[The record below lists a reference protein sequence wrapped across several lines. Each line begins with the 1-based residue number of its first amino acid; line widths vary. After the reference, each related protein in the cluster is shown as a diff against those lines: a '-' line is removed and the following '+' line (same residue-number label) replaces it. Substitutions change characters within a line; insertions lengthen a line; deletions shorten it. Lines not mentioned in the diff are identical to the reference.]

1 MDVSL
6 LLTLFH
12 IIGVAIGV
20 GGATVSDVLFFRSL
34 ADRKISKDELNLLH
48 TLGLMLW
55 VGLFILVASGLGFL
69 GLQYANTG
77 AVHYLN
83 DTWFQAKMTI
93 IAVLSTNAV
102 VMHWYIFPFMKS
114 HIGKTLD
121 YATMRPKIALFA
133 TTGVVSIT
141 SWYTALVLGVTR
153 GLDFTYGL
161 IFNLYLVI
169 LTIGVLVA
177 YTLLAAAI
185 FQKPTSTPK
194 STKRPFHLSSRQAI
208 VTASILGITLVLAA
222 WYAAKISQTTPTT
235 DAVDKPILD
244 HIVCI
249 IEDAPWF
256 APEILEIEVGDTV
269 IWTHCIDGIPPTME
283 EIEAGL
289 AGADSTPHHHHDT
302 AEAAMH
308 GMHGHLAHD
317 HVHTHPILSI
327 SGPESFSSD
336 FRPVGHA
343 EEGDGFMV
351 TFDTLGIY
359 EYICPT
365 HPYMFGIIAV
375 GKPAPQDSLWPKDEQ
390 IAADVGLPE
399 ISGVGEIWVNTQFEQ
414 IAGQHFPGT
423 VTVVDA
429 ETWQVITKISDS
441 DFNNPHNLWT
451 NTNQTLIAQTQWHAD
466 TLSLI
471 DVASRDVL
479 TTVQLGNAPA
489 HVFPHPTQ
497 DEFYVTINNENRVV
511 VVDHSGAVQREII
524 VPFGPHGIWVAPNG
538 RYMSIAS
545 TLAEELAI
553 IDLETESIVSSFKAG
568 GLPLATAI
576 TNDSRYAMI
585 SLLLKGVVRF
595 VDLETMEVVTDVPV
609 GDLPIW
615 PSPAPDG
622 RHVYVPNTASATVSV
637 IDLETLT
644 VVNTIPVASGAH
656 GIIFGPKADGNG
668 HYGYV
673 SHKYARV
680 MGVID
685 TNTQELVG
693 NVPLG
698 EEAWGGN
705 GILSIPNSYYEA
717 VNTSQ

>member
-1 MDVSL
+1 MELSL
-6 LLTLFH
+6 FITLFH

-20 GGATVSDVLFFRSL
+20 GGATVSDVLFFRAL
-34 ADRKISKDELNLLH
+34 ADRKISKDELALLH

-55 VGLFILVASGLGFL
+55 VGLFILIASGLGFL

-93 IAVLSTNAV
+93 IAILSTNAL
-102 VMHWYIFPFMKS
+102 VMHWYIFPFMEA
-114 HIGKTLD
+114 HTGKVLD
-121 YATMRPKIALFA
+121 FATMSPKLALFA

-169 LTIGVLVA
+169 LAIGVLVA

-185 FQKPTSTPK
+185 FKKPTDSKRTVGTPI
-194 STKRPFHLSSRQAI
+194 SGTKAI
-208 VTASILGITLVLAA
+208 VLASVLGVLFVTAA
-222 WYAAKISQTTPTT
+222 WYIANPTTPTPGDERLT
-235 DAVDKPILD
+235 EQPMPD

-256 APEILEIEVGDTV
+256 TPEVLEIEVGETV
-269 IWTHCIDGIPPTME
+269 IWTHCIDDVPPTME
-283 EIEAGL
+283 EIKAGL
-289 AGADSTPHHHHDT
+289 AGADSTSHQHHDAT
-302 AEAAMH
+302 ESTVH
-308 GMHGHLAHD
+308 GMHGHVAHN

-336 FRPVGHA
+336 FRPIGHA
-343 EEGDGFMV
+343 EDGDGFIV
-351 TFDTLGIY
+351 TFDTPGIY

-375 GKPAPQDSLWPKDEQ
+375 GEPAATDSLWPKDER
-390 IAADVGLPE
+390 IAADIGLPE
-399 ISGVGEIWVNTQFEQ
+399 IPGVGEIWVNTQFEQ
-414 IAGQHFPGT
+414 VAGQRFPST
-423 VTVVDA
+423 ISVVDA
-429 ETWQVITKISDS
+429 ETWAVTAKISDP

-451 NTNQTLIAQTQWHAD
+451 NTGQTLVAQTQWHAD

-471 DVASRDVL
+471 DVASRDVF

-497 DEFYVTINNENRVV
+497 DEFFVTINNENRIV
-511 VVDHSGAVQREII
+511 VVDHSGVVQREII

-553 IDLETESIVSSFKAG
+553 IDLETEMIVASFAAE

-595 VDLETMEVVTDVPV
+595 VDLETMEVVADVPV
-609 GDLPIW
+609 GNLPIW

-644 VVNTIPVASGAH
+644 VVNTIPVAAGAH

-685 TNTQELVG
+685 TNNQELVG
-693 NVPLG
+693 QVPLG

-705 GILSIPNSYYEA
+705 GILSVPNSYYEA